1 MMKKLLYFIVAAF
14 MLAACSS
21 GRDNILKVYNWADYI
36 DEELI
41 GEFEQWY
48 KEQTGEDVT
57 IIYQTFDI
65 NETMLSKIELG
76 HEDYDVVCPSD
87 YIIERML
94 ANDLL
99 IPIDKDFGT
108 TPNYLEN
115 VSPYIQD
122 MFSQIEG
129 KGKDANDYAV
139 GYMWGTVGLIYN
151 PKYISQEEVAS
162 WEVLRN
168 PAYKGKV
175 LMKDA
180 FRDVYTALLVS
191 LNKDAIDKGEKD
203 IRQIPFDVSDE
214 SIELVENYLNSF
226 KESVAG
232 WEADFGKEQM
242 TKELAWLNL
251 SWSGDAQWAIDEAAE
266 IGMELRYAIPQTGS
280 SVWFDGWVIPK
291 YAKNIKAARYFI
303 NFMCKPENAIRN
315 MDMTGYV
322 STVGGD
328 EILENIAD
336 DQEYEALDAT
346 YFFGEQADSVHLNPV
361 MYPCRTTIERCAM
374 MHDGGTEKLLRM
386 WSRVKGDS
394 ASAWTYILIAL
405 VFTGLIAAVVVK
417 YTKKRYRMQRYAKKR
432 RKRQEGAKGKPQ
444 R

>member
-1 MMKKLLYFIVAAF
+1 MKKIIYIISLVL
-14 MLAACSS
+14 MLISCSS
-21 GRDNILKVYNWADYI
+21 SEERNRILKVYNWADYI

-48 KEQTGEDVT
+48 EEQTGESIS

-99 IPIDKDFGT
+99 LPLERDFGD
-108 TPNYLEN
+108 TPDYIGN
-115 VSPYIQD
+115 VAPYIVEK
-122 MFSQIEG
+122 FNQIEG
-129 KGKDANDYAV
+129 NGKNANDYSV

-151 PKYISQEEVAS
+151 PKYISEEDTKS
-162 WEVLRN
+162 WDVLKN
-168 PAYKGKV
+168 PAYRGKV

-180 FRDVYTALLVS
+180 FRDVYTSLLIA
-191 LNKDAIDKGEKD
+191 LNKEAIDAGEKD
-203 IRQIPFDVSDE
+203 LSTITFDTSDE
-214 SIELVENYLNSF
+214 SIKLVEAYLNSF
-226 KESVAG
+226 KESVCG

-242 TKELAWLNL
+242 TKELAWINL

-266 IGMELRYAIPQTGS
+266 IGMDLRYAIPETGS

-291 YAKNIKAARYFI
+291 YARNVKAARYFI
-303 NFMCKPENAIRN
+303 NFMCKPENALRN

-322 STVGGD
+322 SAIGGS
-328 EILENIAD
+328 EILEAISD
-336 DQEYEALDAT
+336 SEEYDPIDAS
-346 YFFGEQADSVHLNPV
+346 YFFGPEADSVCINQV
-361 MYPCRTTIERCAM
+361 MYPDKKIIERCGM
-374 MHDGGTEKLLRM
+374 MHDRGTEELLKM

-394 ASAWTYILIAL
+394 ASAWTYILICL
-405 VFTGLIAAVVVK
+405 VLGGLITAVIIK
-417 YTKKRYRMQRYAKKR
+417 YTKKARR
-432 RKRQEGAKGKPQ
+432 RKRYSRRRRK
-444 R
+444 

>member
-1 MMKKLLYFIVAAF
+1 MKKILYIAAALLVMAG
-14 MLAACSS
+14 CSED
-21 GRDNILKVYNWADYI
+21 RDHILKVYNWADYI

-41 GEFEQWY
+41 DEFEVWY
-48 KEQTGEDVT
+48 EEQTGEPVE

-99 IPIDKDFGT
+99 LPLERDFGE
-108 TPNYLEN
+108 TPDYIGN
-115 VSPYIQD
+115 VAPY
-122 MFSQIEG
+122 FTEKLREVEG
-129 KGKDANDYAV
+129 HGKNANDYCV

-151 PKYISQEEVAS
+151 PKYVSDEEVKS
-162 WEVLRN
+162 WDVLKN

-180 FRDVYTALLVS
+180 FRDVYTSLLIA
-191 LNKDAIDKGEKD
+191 LNKEALDAGEKD
-203 IRQIPFDVSDE
+203 LATLPFDTSEE
-214 SIELVENYLNSF
+214 SIRLVEDYLNSF
-226 KESVAG
+226 KESVCG

-242 TKELAWLNL
+242 TKELAWINL
-251 SWSGDAQWAIDEAAE
+251 SWSGDAQWAIDEAAD
-266 IGMELRYAIPQTGS
+266 IGMELRYAIPETGS

-291 YAKNIKAARYFI
+291 YAKNVKAARYFI

-322 STVGGD
+322 SAIGGD
-328 EILENIAD
+328 EILESMSD
-336 DQEYEALDAT
+336 PEEYDPIDAS
-346 YFFGEQADSVHLNPV
+346 YFFGPQADSAHLNPV
-361 MYPCRTTIERCAM
+361 MYPDKAIIERCGT
-374 MHDGGTEKLLRM
+374 MHDAGTEELLKM

-394 ASAWTYILIAL
+394 ASAWTYILICL
-405 VFTGLIAAVVVK
+405 VFAGLIAAVIVK
-417 YTKKRYRMQRYAKKR
+417 YTKKRYRRRRYAKRR
-432 RKRQEGAKGKPQ
+432 RKR
-444 R
+444 